1 MTIIPIVVT
10 TKNNTSV
17 YAFGIKG
24 DCSKAQLL
32 DTIKDITKKYL
43 ATRDGKQILDNN
55 NGKFTLND
63 FVKYVPTELC
73 DEHKIYIIHSD
84 TNAVR
89 IQLRKNILDIKST
102 SWDN

>member
-32 DTIKDITKKYL
+32 DNIKDITKKISCNQ
-43 ATRDGKQILDNN
+43 R
-55 NGKFTLND
+55 
-63 FVKYVPTELC
+63 
-73 DEHKIYIIHSD
+73 
-84 TNAVR
+84 
-89 IQLRKNILDIKST
+89 
-102 SWDN
+102 W

>member
-24 DCSKAQLL
+24 DCSKTQLL

-43 ATRDGKQILDNN
+43 ATRDGKQILANN

-73 DEHKIYIIHSD
+73 NEHKIYIIHSD

-89 IQLRKNILDIKST
+89 IQLHKNILDVKST

>member
-10 TKNNTSV
+10 TKNKTFV

-24 DCSKAQLL
+24 DCNKAQLL
-32 DTIKDITKKYL
+32 DTIKNITKEYL
-43 ATRDGKQILDNN
+43 ATRIGKQVLADN

-73 DEHKIYIIHSD
+73 DKHKIYIIHSD

-89 IQLRKNILDIKST
+89 IQLHKNILDTKSP
-102 SWDN
+102 SCDN